1 MLIFWQRIS
10 FHTYPLPQRATHGP
24 CFFTL
29 LHFISFSPI
38 EHKPNKLS
46 NVYKAVYLFQ
56 YNVKKISD
64 IYSNLYCRLLF
75 FFFKSHKLNLKLYG
89 WLHCVFKLNAQSH
102 HYHQRRGRGGALNI
116 FMTNAGPWS
125 QKGWEIHLPEWC
137 NVFEL
142 SPFGGFLRKYWYVF
156 V

>member
-1 MLIFWQRIS
+1 MSTENFLWPVCACWFS
-10 FHTYPLPQRATHGP
+10 DCEFHSTPVHSHGDLHTVLVFYSP
-24 CFFTL
+24 FL
-29 LHFISFSPI
+29 LFISFSPI

-64 IYSNLYCRLLF
+64 IYSKLYCRLLF

-116 FMTNAGPWS
+116 FMKNMGPWS
-125 QKGWEIHLPEWC
+125 QKGWD
-137 NVFEL
+137 
-142 SPFGGFLRKYWYVF
+142 SSARMM
-156 V
+156 